1 VLKYG
6 LVSPISE
13 SCAQSIMSTVWP
25 VALALPVGDG
35 PDNCW
40 NVLT

>member
-1 VLKYG
+1 
-6 LVSPISE
+6 
-13 SCAQSIMSTVWP
+13 MSTVWP